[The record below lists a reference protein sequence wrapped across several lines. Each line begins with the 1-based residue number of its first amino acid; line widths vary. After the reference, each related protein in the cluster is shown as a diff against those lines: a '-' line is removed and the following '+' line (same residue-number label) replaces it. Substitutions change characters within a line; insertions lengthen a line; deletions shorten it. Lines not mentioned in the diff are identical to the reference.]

1 MNIFRANS
9 PAGTQ
14 TTSIK
19 KFRSAARLL
28 TFAAVAAFAFTSASN
43 AFAACT
49 GGSALKGR
57 FSVLVAGGTTAG
69 NSKYVDGTMTFDG
82 ACGINGFVSIGEN
95 GTANNFVGISGTYST
110 NPDNTLSLSLALPN
124 GNETYDVGV
133 SSIFGEA
140 LGIETDGTAYATID
154 LKPQVAPVVNS
165 APVTNYNNATIK
177 GNWAAMC
184 TAATGQVDLVYVSI
198 DGASNY
204 QGVFGTITGTEHIY
218 VSGPQVL
225 SAIGHYAVL
234 SDGTFGGSL
243 AVGGAYP
250 FGFTGSVTNNGN
262 EIQYNVI
269 QGSGVIQACSA
280 KRVS

>member
-1 MNIFRANS
+1 MMNFRANS
-9 PAGTQ
+9 LDTTQ
-14 TTSIK
+14 TNAAGK
-19 KFRSAARLL
+19 YRSMKRLL
-28 TFAAVAAFAFTSASN
+28 AFAAVAAFGLISASD
-43 AFAACT
+43 ARAACT
-49 GGSALKGR
+49 GGSSLKGR
-57 FSVLVAGGTTAG
+57 FSLLVAGGTTAG
-69 NSKYVDGTMTFDG
+69 ASKYIDGTMTFDG
-82 ACGINGFVSIGEN
+82 ACGITGFVSVGEN
-95 GTANNFVGISGTYST
+95 GTANNFIGVSGSYTT
-110 NPDNTLSLSLALPN
+110 NSDNTLSLSLALPN

-133 SSIFGEA
+133 TPIFGEA

-154 LKPQVAPVVNS
+154 LKPQVAPVVNA
-165 APVTNYNNATIK
+165 APVTNYSNATIK
-177 GNWAAMC
+177 GNWAALC
-184 TAATGQVDLVYVSI
+184 TAATGQVDLLYVSI

-225 SAIGHYAVL
+225 SALGHYAVL